1 MIYTAD
7 AGWIDGQIIG
17 GTDYYLEVRKPTLFN
32 KGSVALYEYAHPDS
46 MSQNHLIERG
56 DYDDLSALEW
66 MLNRLED
73 PIETVW
79 GTF

>member
-32 KGSVALYEYAHPDS
+32 KGSVPLW
-46 MSQNHLIERG
+46 NGCLIVLKTLLKQFGERSNATL
-56 DYDDLSALEW
+56 DAK
-66 MLNRLED
+66 
-73 PIETVW
+73 I
-79 GTF
+79 